1 MGFMQ
6 FQTLLLRYGNLFCDM
21 LNYALNV
28 VIGNS
33 DI

>member
-6 FQTLLLRYGNLFCDM
+6 FQTLLLRYSNLFCDN
-21 LNYALNV
+21 LNYALNA

-33 DI
+33 GI